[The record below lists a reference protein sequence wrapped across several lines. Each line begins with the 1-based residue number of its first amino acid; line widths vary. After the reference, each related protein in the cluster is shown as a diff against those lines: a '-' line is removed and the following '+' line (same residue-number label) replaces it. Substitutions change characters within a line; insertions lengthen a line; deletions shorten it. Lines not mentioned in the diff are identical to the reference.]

1 MGVAFGSMLGT
12 LTVGFAASMN
22 AVVGWDFAVLIFLLL
37 YFFFEVIAL
46 FVYFAS
52 PTYFYVGLMFSCFY
66 AENALTS
73 FKGVDTLGRSNYQNI
88 LSQLVAILV
97 ATLMDV
103 ITDRSL
109 SLRATA
115 KLKRFVAVVDEAVQ
129 HFPVSSRAEVL
140 ELRQEGVMPWNRI

>member
-1 MGVAFGSMLGT
+1 MDRFLGIAFGSMLGT

-22 AVVGWDFAVLIFLLL
+22 ARLSGLESIAVAFQILSKAVKSFPRVVGWDFAVVIFLLL

-73 FKGVDTLGRSNYQNI
+73 FKGVDTLGFLAFIASPGI
-88 LSQLVAILV
+88 A
-97 ATLMDV
+97 
-103 ITDRSL
+103 
-109 SLRATA
+109 A
-115 KLKRFVAVVDEAVQ
+115 KEDQTIRT
-129 HFPVSSRAEVL
+129 S
-140 ELRQEGVMPWNRI
+140 